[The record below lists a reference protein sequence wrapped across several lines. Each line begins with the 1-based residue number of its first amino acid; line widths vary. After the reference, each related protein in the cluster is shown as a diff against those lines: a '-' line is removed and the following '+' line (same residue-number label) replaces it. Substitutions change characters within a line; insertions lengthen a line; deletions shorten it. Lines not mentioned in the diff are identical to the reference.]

1 MAGEARA
8 GEDFILS
15 TDEMVFLPGETAK
28 SFTVEGV
35 GSSPYDELLALR
47 LVSHSDE
54 VGVCG
59 GGTDKEK
66 YGFRTGVCG
75 RKRTV

>member
-1 MAGEARA
+1 MSFTVRLSHACREELRLALQPVAGDARA

-47 LVSHSDE
+47 LVSH
-54 VGVCG
+54 
-59 GGTDKEK
+59 
-66 YGFRTGVCG
+66 
-75 RKRTV
+75 